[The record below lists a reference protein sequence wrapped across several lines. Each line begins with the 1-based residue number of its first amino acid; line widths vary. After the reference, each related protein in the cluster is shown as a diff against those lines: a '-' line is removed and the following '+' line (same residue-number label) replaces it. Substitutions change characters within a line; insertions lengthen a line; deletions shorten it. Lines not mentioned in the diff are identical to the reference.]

1 MAGASPGSTRDRML
15 DDVRRHPGSS
25 AREIQRRLG
34 LGWGD
39 TAYQLDRLSRAG
51 EIRRERGGWRDY
63 YFAPELTWADR
74 RTVQALRSPA
84 ERCLALTALDHPDST
99 YTDLVQLSGLARST
113 ASFHL
118 RKLTELNVLVAKD
131 AGSGARFT
139 VVDPD
144 RLRSLLSTYASSFGD
159 EILDRFAET
168 FAGVTE

>member
-1 MAGASPGSTRDRML
+1 MAGASRGATRDRIL
-15 DDVRRHPGSS
+15 EDVRGHPGSS
-25 AREIQRRLG
+25 ARDIQRRLG

-39 TAYQLDRLSRAG
+39 TAYQLDRLSQAG

-84 ERCLALTALDHPDST
+84 ERRLALAALDHPGST
-99 YTDLVQLSGLARST
+99 FTDLVQFSGLARST

-118 RKLTELNVLVAKD
+118 RKLAELNVLALNS
-131 AGSGARFT
+131 AGSGAQFA

-144 RLRSLLSTYASSFGD
+144 RLRSYQMSPD
-159 EILDRFAET
+159 EAIC
-168 FAGVTE
+168 AGY